1 MCDCNYKNHRT
12 KSGEPIIVHEGERI
26 LSAKQTRALA
36 KAELE
41 GRVSLPVGGIMPEKI
56 TKTESAKMLRHYLNG
71 TKRGPKAPRKSA
83 LLGTSYCT
91 RNKCLE
97 RGGRMLAKRTAAV
110 VGQSARQAMTKLKNK
125 LPSAL
130 LAETDSMRRR
140 K

>member
-1 MCDCNYKNHRT
+1 MCDYKDHRT

-36 KAELE
+36 KAERE
-41 GRVSLPVGGIMPEKI
+41 GRVNIPVGGIMPEKI

-91 RNKCLE
+91 RNTCFE

-125 LPSAL
+125 LSSAL
-130 LAETDSMRRR
+130 MAEIDAMRKNR